1 MYLSETKAHR
11 ERITAHLLDRIP
23 LQVPVVGQLY
33 VSLQPSSEMTTCGNF
48 RKERE
53 GQEWAQA
60 LILPLPGG

>member
-33 VSLQPSSEMTTCGNF
+33 GSLQPSSEMTTCGNF

-53 GQEWAQA
+53 GQE
-60 LILPLPGG
+60 